1 MTIIWSIQTPHF
13 FRINLNLKSTDDKKS
28 QKKKKKIYTDKVFE
42 LNIFVGLKFARK
54 CKQCFYGLRRFL
66 TNSRSAIFFK

>member
-1 MTIIWSIQTPHF
+1 MI
-13 FRINLNLKSTDDKKS
+13 KKV
-28 QKKKKKIYTDKVFE
+28 KKKKKFYTDKVFE

-54 CKQCFYGLRRFL
+54 FKQCFYGLRRFL